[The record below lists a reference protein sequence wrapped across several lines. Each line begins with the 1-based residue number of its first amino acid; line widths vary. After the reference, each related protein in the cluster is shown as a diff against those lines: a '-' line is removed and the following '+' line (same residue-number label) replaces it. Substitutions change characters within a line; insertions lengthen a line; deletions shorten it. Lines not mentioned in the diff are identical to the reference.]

1 MWQYVFGS
9 VKTIKKKIFSDLD
22 IQWKL
27 SWGTDI
33 TNVGLSFYWSLVFIP
48 RQHIHMVI
56 MNLSMM
62 LMIQICQHK
71 LLLKVWSK
79 VWMADIELD
88 ELQGVRQWR
97 LIFSQ
102 VSVLCFEASLIY
114 FFLGILPLNCWS
126 LPRKY

>member
-62 LMIQICQHK
+62 LMIQICQRK